1 MLRDFLKQ
9 AALSAA
15 LAASAAPALAAGL
28 QVAPVSISIPASQNA
43 EALWLSNT
51 GDAVIHAQV
60 RAYRWS
66 QPAGK
71 DELDP
76 ARDLVVSPP
85 MLEIKPGA
93 KQLVR
98 VIRTGAPPNGTG
110 AVEGAYRLAIDE
122 LPIDV
127 QRTSGLQFVLHY
139 SVPVFTEPTGGVKVA
154 PQLHWKLVNESGHAA
169 LEVANGGSGHAQ
181 LADLSYTGA
190 DGKKAKINGGLLGYV
205 LPGATMR
212 WTLKEPPAQ
221 FAGTGTF
228 AVRINAA
235 PETQTV
241 TLDGGR

>member
-9 AALSAA
+9 AAVAAA
-15 LAASAAPALAAGL
+15 LAASAAPAFAAGL

-71 DELDP
+71 DELEP
-76 ARDLVVSPP
+76 ARELVVSPP

-98 VIRTGAPPNGTG
+98 VIRTGAPPSGAG

-139 SVPVFTEPTGGVKVA
+139 SVPVFMEGGAKVA
-154 PQLHWKLVNESGHAA
+154 PQLHWKLVSEGGHAA
-169 LEVANGGSGHAQ
+169 LEVANSGSGHAQ

-190 DGKKAKINGGLLGYV
+190 DGKKTEINDGLLGYV

-212 WTLKEPPAQ
+212 WTLKQPSAL
-221 FAGTGTF
+221 FANTGTF
-228 AVRINAA
+228 EVRINAA